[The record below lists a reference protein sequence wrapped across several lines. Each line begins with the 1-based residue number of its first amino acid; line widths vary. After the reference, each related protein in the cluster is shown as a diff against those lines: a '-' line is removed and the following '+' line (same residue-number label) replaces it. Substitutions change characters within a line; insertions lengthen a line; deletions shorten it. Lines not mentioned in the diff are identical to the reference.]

1 MSSRERSIVDV
12 PGLAFPEERDASY
25 APGLRVGDWVYV
37 SGMTAVDEGGTVADP
52 AFEPQVR
59 QTLEN
64 VERTL
69 ERAGSSLAD
78 VYALTVWLTDMRTL
92 EDFHAVCRDAL
103 GDARVAM
110 TVVGAGA
117 LLDPEARV
125 MVEARAL
132 AADAEVESE
141 VVSVPGL
148 ADEARLPRNVA
159 QAVAVGDLV
168 FVSGQPGV
176 DEHHDLVSR
185 EFDGQMQRVLENV
198 VAALEAGGSDA
209 ENLVATTTWMRDHRD
224 RPSFHRRRSEVL
236 GTQVST
242 STRVGVPELYHEES
256 SVEIDAIGVD
266 AAVGKVMVD
275 HPEALALATMERD
288 GETYPRFWQ
297 CIAAGDWLF
306 TSGMVGVDA
315 EFRTTSTAFEP
326 QLRRVLENVEIAL
339 EAAGADLGD
348 LVHTR
353 THLTDMRYADAFLSV
368 RDEVWG
374 GTRATSTITHSPL
387 LAEKDFKVE
396 VEAIA
401 VRPEGR

>member
-1 MSSRERSIVDV
+1 MC
-12 PGLAFPEERDASY
+12 
-25 APGLRVGDWVYV
+25 
-37 SGMTAVDEGGTVADP
+37 P

-59 QTLEN
+59 RTFEN
-64 VERTL
+64 LERTL

-78 VYALTVWLTDMRTL
+78 VYALTVWLTDMRTI
-92 EDFHAVCRDAL
+92 EDFHAVCRDVL

-110 TVVGAGA
+110 TVVGAGG

-132 AADAEVESE
+132 AADAEVECE
-141 VVSVPGL
+141 VVSGAGL
-148 ADEARLPRNVA
+148 ADEAHLPRNVA
-159 QAVAVGDLV
+159 QAVIVGDLV

-176 DEHHDLVSR
+176 DGSYDLVSV
-185 EFDGQMQRVLENV
+185 EFDGQMRRVLENV

-236 GTQVST
+236 GTDVST
-242 STRVGVPELYHEES
+242 STRVAVTELYHEES
-256 SVEIDAIGVD
+256 SVEMDAIGVNAD
-266 AAVGKVMVD
+266 VGMEMIE
-275 HPEALALATMERD
+275 HPDELPLATMERD

-297 CIAAGDWLF
+297 SIAAGDWIF

-315 EFRTTSTAFEP
+315 EFRTSSAAFEP
-326 QLRRVLENVEIAL
+326 QLRKVLENVEIAL
-339 EAAGADLGD
+339 ESAGADLRD

-368 RDEVWG
+368 RDGVWG
-374 GTRATSTITHSPL
+374 EARATSTITHSPL
-387 LAEKDFKVE
+387 LAEKEFRVE
-396 VEAIA
+396 VEAI
-401 VRPEGR
+401 VMRPERK